1 MGIYLCLNCQ
11 YAGGH
16 QSDCQVR
23 GCGQDDGCDDSTTNG
38 GSGGGGGGCSPLNM
52 VLQMAALLVSV
63 RLLGSTLMVSY
74 CGAALSNV

>member
-1 MGIYLCLNCQ
+1 MLVVIR
-11 YAGGH
+11 AIVKFV
-16 QSDCQVR
+16 DVVR
-23 GCGQDDGCDDSTTNG
+23 TTVVTIAQQTEVVVVG
-38 GSGGGGGGCSPLNM
+38 EEVCSPLNM